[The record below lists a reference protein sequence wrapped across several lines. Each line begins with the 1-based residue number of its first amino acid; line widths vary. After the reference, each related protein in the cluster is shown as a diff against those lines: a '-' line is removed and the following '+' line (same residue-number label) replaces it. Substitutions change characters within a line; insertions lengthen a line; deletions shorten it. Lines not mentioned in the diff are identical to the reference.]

1 MISVED
7 PVEVIR
13 HTWIPLSDGTRL
25 SARIWLPA
33 GLQDERVPA
42 VLEYIPYRKNDWY
55 ARSDSMIHPYFAA
68 HGYAAIRVDIR
79 GSGDSDGLLCDEYL
93 AQEQADAVEV
103 ISWIA
108 EQSWCS
114 GRVGMMG
121 FSWGGFAALQ
131 VAALRPPNLAAIIP
145 CYFTDNRYTDD
156 AHYLGGCVLASEMLS
171 WSTTMLA
178 YTALP
183 PDPET
188 VMEAWEETWRERLQ
202 AVEPPVHKWLSH
214 QVYDD
219 YWRHGSVCEDYSAIA
234 CPVYAIGGFAD
245 GYSDPVPRLLEGL
258 AGPKKGLLGPW
269 AHYYPFGIDPG
280 PRIGFLQECLRWWDQ
295 WLKDEDTG
303 IMEEPM
309 LRIWM
314 PDLPASDPSRQEWA
328 GRWIGRSS
336 WPPADVSNRRLWLG
350 DGTLGET
357 AKSETALSIVGSQAA
372 GHESGLWCPLGTP
385 FDLPPDQRREDGL
398 SLCFTSEPLP
408 STIELLGHP
417 RASLALSSDTPD
429 ALVVARLC
437 DIAPTGASTVIS
449 RGVLNLTHRESHSN
463 PAALEAGRVYDV
475 VIPLKV
481 TAYTVRAGHR
491 IRLSVSPTYWP
502 WTWPSPKPVALH
514 VVTGRSQLELPVYVG
529 QAKEAPLTPFAEPDF
544 SEPVPAE
551 VIATY
556 PNLWHHS
563 HDVATGQHEL
573 EIRLAPLSGD
583 GGAGRIRLLDSE
595 LEIEEQQEDHY
606 AITEPDPLSARIECK
621 RSCQLHRGDWDVKL
635 QVRATMSSDADAFYV
650 THLLQASSHDVTVA
664 SRAWDMRIPRAL
676 L

>member
-1 MISVED
+1 MD
-7 PVEVIR
+7 PFVRRDAPV
-13 HTWIPLSDGTRL
+13 G
-25 SARIWLPA
+25 ANWLPA

-258 AGPKKGLLGPW
+258 AGPKEGAARGLG
-269 AHYYPFGIDPG
+269 
-280 PRIGFLQECLRWWDQ
+280 
-295 WLKDEDTG
+295 
-303 IMEEPM
+303 
-309 LRIWM
+309 
-314 PDLPASDPSRQEWA
+314 
-328 GRWIGRSS
+328 
-336 WPPADVSNRRLWLG
+336 
-350 DGTLGET
+350 
-357 AKSETALSIVGSQAA
+357 AL
-372 GHESGLWCPLGTP
+372 
-385 FDLPPDQRREDGL
+385 
-398 SLCFTSEPLP
+398 
-408 STIELLGHP
+408 
-417 RASLALSSDTPD
+417 
-429 ALVVARLC
+429 
-437 DIAPTGASTVIS
+437 
-449 RGVLNLTHRESHSN
+449 
-463 PAALEAGRVYDV
+463 
-475 VIPLKV
+475 
-481 TAYTVRAGHR
+481 
-491 IRLSVSPTYWP
+491 
-502 WTWPSPKPVALH
+502 
-514 VVTGRSQLELPVYVG
+514 LPVR
-529 QAKEAPLTPFAEPDF
+529 D
-544 SEPVPAE
+544 
-551 VIATY
+551 
-556 PNLWHHS
+556 
-563 HDVATGQHEL
+563 
-573 EIRLAPLSGD
+573 
-583 GGAGRIRLLDSE
+583 
-595 LEIEEQQEDHY
+595 
-606 AITEPDPLSARIECK
+606 
-621 RSCQLHRGDWDVKL
+621 
-635 QVRATMSSDADAFYV
+635 
-650 THLLQASSHDVTVA
+650 
-664 SRAWDMRIPRAL
+664 
-676 L
+676 